1 MKRRTRLA
9 PLLLCAAI
17 TLVAAACGSDSK
29 SSSTTAAAPAATQAA
44 PAATQAPIATDAAP
58 AATDAVPATAAAGG
72 TSKIGFIT
80 KFPVDFYDT
89 MVDAAK
95 TWNKDHPDVELV
107 FAQGASGTDD
117 EGEISAIE
125 SMVTQGVK
133 AIVITPTSPN
143 VQDALQKAVDGGI
156 KVILVD
162 NDIPGWAGKTAL
174 VATDNLA
181 GGVLAGKFMA
191 TQLKAGDTVA
201 ILEGVAGAPSL
212 QQRVDGFK
220 TGLGDGFKIV
230 ASLPTD
236 CDQTKGLNAAQD
248 ILTANPDVTAI
259 YGACGPP
266 ILGAIEAVASAG
278 KKTMLVGFDAG
289 GDEVKAIVAGTELGS
304 VAQFPAKMGSD
315 GAQAALDAITAG
327 KTVAANIDT
336 GTAMV
341 TKDNAAD
348 FGG

>member
-1 MKRRTRLA
+1 MKRTNRIA
-9 PLLLCAAI
+9 SMVLCA
-17 TLVAAACGSDSK
+17 TLGVGAAACSDDSGTK
-29 SSSTTAAAPAATQAA
+29 TSDTNAQTTVASTQAS
-44 PAATQAPIATDAAP
+44 TEK
-58 AATDAVPATAAAGG
+58 V
-72 TSKIGFIT
+72 KIGFIT

-95 TWNKDHPDVELV
+95 AWNGDHPEAELI

-117 EGEISAIE
+117 EGEIAAIE

-143 VQDALQKAVDGGI
+143 VQEALQKAVDGGI

-162 NDIPGWAGKTAL
+162 NDIPGWSGKSSL

-181 GGVLAGKFMA
+181 GGKLAGAYMA
-191 TQLKAGDTVA
+191 TQLAAGNTVA
-201 ILEGVAGAPSL
+201 VLEGVAGAPSL
-212 QQRVDGFK
+212 EARVTGFLDGLGTGFK
-220 TGLGDGFKIV
+220 VV

-248 ILTANPDVTAI
+248 ILTAHPDVTAI

-266 ILGAIEAVASAG
+266 ILGAIEAIKSAG
-278 KKTMLVGFDAG
+278 KTIKVIGFDAG
-289 GDEVKAIVAGTELGS
+289 PDEVTAIVAGTELAS
-304 VAQFPAKMGSD
+304 VAQFPAKMGEL
-315 GAQAALDAITAG
+315 GAQAGLDAATG
-327 KTVAANIDT
+327 KTVEANIDT

-341 TKDNAAD
+341 TKDNAAQ

>member
-1 MKRRTRLA
+1 MKRKTRLA
-9 PLLLCAAI
+9 PLLLCATIAV
-17 TLVAAACGSDSK
+17 VASACGSDS
-29 SSSTTAAAPAATQAA
+29 SSSSATTAAAPAATEAA
-44 PAATQAPIATDAAP
+44 PAATQAPTATEA
-58 AATDAVPATAAAGG
+58 AVPDTASAGG
-72 TSKIGFIT
+72 VSKIGFIT

-95 TWNKDHPDVELV
+95 QWDTEHPEAEVI

-117 EGEISAIE
+117 EGEIAAIE

-133 AIVITPTSPN
+133 AIAITPTSPN

-162 NDIPGWAGKTAL
+162 NDIPDWDGKTSV

-181 GGVLAGKFMA
+181 GGVLAGQF
-191 TQLKAGDTVA
+191 LKGVLKPGDTVA
-201 ILEGVAGAPSL
+201 VLEGVAGAPSL

-220 TGLGDGFKIV
+220 TGLGDGFTIV

-236 CDQTKGLNAAQD
+236 CDQTKGLDAAQD
-248 ILTANPDVTAI
+248 ILTANPDVTVI

-266 ILGAIEAVASAG
+266 ILGATQAVASAG
-278 KKTMLVGFDAG
+278 KKTLLVGFDAG
-289 GDEVKAIVAGTELGS
+289 PDEVKSIVAGTQLAS
-304 VAQFPAKMGSD
+304 VAQFPAKMGSM
-315 GAQAALDAITAG
+315 GAQAALDAISG
-327 KTVAANIDT
+327 KTVAPNIDT

>member
-1 MKRRTRLA
+1 MIRTTRIAPVMLA
-9 PLLLCAAI
+9 LALA
-17 TLVAAACGSDSK
+17 TGAAACGSDDN
-29 SSSTTAAAPAATQAA
+29 SSSGTT
-44 PAATQAPIATDAAP
+44 IK
-58 AATDAVPATAAAGG
+58 ATAATTPAPSSSAAAATPDTGGGAAG
-72 TSKIGFIT
+72 SIKIGFIT

-89 MVDAAK
+89 MVNAAK
-95 TWNKDHPDVELV
+95 TWNKDHPEVELI

-117 EGEISAIE
+117 EGEIAAIE
-125 SMVTQGVK
+125 SMITQGVK
-133 AIVITPTSPN
+133 AIAITPTSPN

-156 KVILVD
+156 KVVLVD
-162 NDIPGWAGKTAL
+162 NDIPGWAGKSSL

-181 GGVLAGKFMA
+181 GGVLAGDFVKG
-191 TQLKAGDTVA
+191 QLKSGDTIA

-220 TGLGDGFKIV
+220 QGLGDGFKIV

-236 CDQTKGLNAAQD
+236 CDQTKGLDAAQD
-248 ILTANPDVTAI
+248 ILTANPDVTLI

-266 ILGAIEAVASAG
+266 IIGATEAVKSAG
-278 KKTMLVGFDAG
+278 KAALLVGFDAG
-289 GDEVKAIVAGTELGS
+289 PDEVTAIVSGDELAS
-304 VAQFPAKMGSD
+304 VAQFPDKMGEM
-315 GAQAALDAITAG
+315 GAQAALDAANG
-327 KTVAANIDT
+327 AAVKANIDT

>member
-1 MKRRTRLA
+1 MKQRIRYA
-9 PLLLCAAI
+9 PLVLCAGLA
-17 TLVAAACGSDSK
+17 LVAAACGSDSK
-29 SSSTTAAAPAATQAA
+29 SSATTTAPPAATAAPAETAAPAATE
-44 PAATQAPIATDAAP
+44 AAP
-58 AATDAVPATAAAGG
+58 AATDTAAAGG
-72 TSKIGFIT
+72 GGKIGFIT

-95 TWNKDHPDVELV
+95 AWNADHPEIELI

-117 EGEISAIE
+117 EGEIAAIE

-162 NDIPGWAGKTAL
+162 NDIPGWAGKTSL

-181 GGVLAGKFMA
+181 GGVLAGQFMA
-191 TQLKAGDTVA
+191 KQLSPGDSIA

-220 TGLGDGFKIV
+220 QGLGDGFNIV

-248 ILTANPDVTAI
+248 ILTANPDVKAI

-266 ILGAIEAVASAG
+266 ILGAIETIKSAG
-278 KKTMLVGFDAG
+278 KSIKVVGFDAG
-289 GDEVKAIVAGTELGS
+289 GDEVKAIVAGDELAS

-315 GAQAALDAITAG
+315 GAQAAFDAISG
-327 KTVAANIDT
+327 KTVQANIDT

>member
-9 PLLLCAAI
+9 PLLLCATIAV
-17 TLVAAACGSDSK
+17 VAAACGSDD
-29 SSSTTAAAPAATQAA
+29 SSSSATTAAAPISTEPA
-44 PAATQAPIATDAAP
+44 PAATEPAP
-58 AATDAVPATAAAGG
+58 AATEAASADTTASGG
-72 TSKIGFIT
+72 TIKIGFIT

-95 TWNKDHPDVELV
+95 EWNKDNPEAELIY
-107 FAQGASGTDD
+107 AQGTSGTDD
-117 EGEISAIE
+117 EGEIAAIE
-125 SMVTQGVK
+125 SMITQGVK

-162 NDIPGWAGKTAL
+162 NDIPGWDGKTSL

-181 GGVLAGKFMA
+181 GGVLAGEFLKGV
-191 TQLKAGDTVA
+191 LKAGDTVA
-201 ILEGVAGAPSL
+201 VLEGVAGAPSL

-220 TGLGDGFKIV
+220 TGLGDGFTIV

-236 CDQTKGLNAAQD
+236 CDQTKGLDAAQD

-266 ILGAIEAVASAG
+266 ILGATEAVGSAG
-278 KKTMLVGFDAG
+278 KTTLLVGFDAG
-289 GDEVKAIVAGTELGS
+289 PDEVKSIVAGTQLAS
-304 VAQFPAKMGSD
+304 VAQFPAKMGSM
-315 GAQAALDAITAG
+315 GAQAALDAVNG
-327 KTVAANIDT
+327 KTVEANIDT
-336 GTAMV
+336 GTEMV
-341 TKDNAAD
+341 TKENAAD